1 MSTQHTELILIV
13 DDTPANLDV
22 ISEALSDAGFE
33 VAIATSGERALQQ
46 VEYELPALILLD
58 VMMPGIDGFETC
70 KRLKE
75 NPKTRNIP
83 IIFMTALSDV
93 ENKVRALELGA
104 VDYVTKPFQEHE
116 VLARVKTHIQ
126 LYSLTQ
132 NLERQVAK
140 KSADLQASQL
150 QLVRSE
156 KMSALGNLVAGVAH
170 EINNPVG
177 FLFSN
182 LQPAQEYVQD
192 LFGLIN
198 LYQQKYPN
206 PDPEIVEQI
215 EAVDLEFLQKDL
227 PQLLNS
233 MKLGL
238 ERIRNISTSLRTFS
252 RSDTDSQVLFDIRDG
267 LESTILILK
276 YRLRANETRPAIEVM
291 TEYGDIPE
299 ISCFPGQLNQ
309 VFMNILAN
317 AIDMFD
323 EVAQQSTFT
332 ELQAK
337 PQIIT
342 VQMRLATPKVV
353 EIRIRDN
360 GTGMSEEVQARI
372 FDHLFTTKSVGKGT
386 GLGLA
391 ISRQI
396 IEENHGG
403 TISANS
409 VLGEGTEFM
418 IQLPCINSPD
428 RILTRKLPV
437 A

>member
-22 ISEALSDAGFE
+22 ISEALSDAGFD

-323 EVAQQSTFT
+323 EVAQQSTFA

-403 TISANS
+403 TISVNS
-409 VLGEGTEFM
+409 VLGEGTEFT
-418 IQLPCINSPD
+418 IQLPCSS
-428 RILTRKLPV
+428 
-437 A
+437 

>member
-418 IQLPCINSPD
+418 IQLPCIS
-428 RILTRKLPV
+428 
-437 A
+437 